1 MIFSLRLRVAL
12 WLVAIN
18 FAVGGVAL
26 WFAVRQAE
34 SERNDTA
41 RAFENVALSVA
52 GNLVDTVARQ
62 VDPEVGL
69 NVARLL
75 AWENWP
81 AFADALVCDHRLSFV
96 DGRALLTGIAINPLG
111 REQRESSTDE
121 QQIFSALRHAI
132 DEGRPIND
140 VEGGRAMPI
149 FVGGKIWGGCWF
161 RLKPPPLS
169 TNLITAYFVP
179 AFIGSTVLLSI
190 ATFLA
195 LRRFV
200 LDPVSRLAFAARSVA
215 LGDYSVRLDE
225 SSSQDELSQLV
236 RGFNAMTGQVES
248 LTTGLADEVR
258 RQTEQAR
265 RAETAAMTQRRLAAM
280 GELAAGI
287 AHEINNPLG
296 GLLNAVERLQRG
308 ELESEKRSRYLE
320 LLQSGLERIRHT
332 VGQLL
337 RFTPRTGSASSIGV
351 LEPVEDAL
359 ALVRHRAQRQNVVM
373 LLRDG
378 VHENREDVRREL
390 AQLPRIQGEAHE
402 LGQAVLNL
410 LVNALDALE
419 DQRPEGGGH
428 VDVLLARAKDEILI
442 EVRDDGPGVPEDQ
455 LPRVADLFYTTKA
468 PGKGTGLGLGIVHQV
483 AQRHAGRVELRS
495 KLGEG
500 FCATIYLPV
509 GPIDARGSAGA
520 SANTDGDR
528 KGPRR

>member
-34 SERNDTA
+34 SDRNETA
-41 RAFENVALSVA
+41 RAYGDVAISVA

-69 NVARLL
+69 NVAHLL
-75 AWENWP
+75 AWESWS
-81 AFADALVCDHRLSFV
+81 AFADALVCDHRFTFVEGRPLLS
-96 DGRALLTGIAINPLG
+96 GIAVNPLG
-111 REQRESSTDE
+111 RQRRQASTDE
-121 QQIFSALRHAI
+121 QHIFTALRRAI
-132 DEGRPIND
+132 DESRQID
-140 VEGGRAMPI
+140 EVEGGSAVPI
-149 FVGGKIWGGCWF
+149 LVGGRVWGACWF
-161 RLKPPPLS
+161 KLKPPPLS

-179 AFIGSTVLLSI
+179 AFIGSTILLSI

-200 LDPVSRLAFAARSVA
+200 LDPVSQLARAARSVA
-215 LGDYSVRLDE
+215 LGDYSVRLE
-225 SSSQDELSQLV
+225 ENQSQDELSGLV
-236 RGFNAMTGQVES
+236 RGFNAMTGQVERFN
-248 LTTGLADEVR
+248 TGLAEEVR
-258 RQTEQAR
+258 RQTEQTR

-296 GLLNAVERLQRG
+296 GLLNAVERLERG
-308 ELESEKRSRYLE
+308 ELDSEKRSRYFG
-320 LLQSGLERIRHT
+320 LLQSGLERIRRT

-337 RFTPRTGSASSIGV
+337 RFTPRTASSAWIGL

-359 ALVRHRAQRQNVVM
+359 ALVRHRAQRQNVTM
-373 LLRDG
+373 ALRDG
-378 VHENREDVRREL
+378 IHESPEEVRRSL
-390 AQLPRIQGEAHE
+390 AALPKIHGEAHE

-419 DQRPEGGGH
+419 EQRPAGGGRI
-428 VDVLLARAKDEILI
+428 DVRLAQEGNEILI
-442 EVRDDGPGVPEDQ
+442 EVKDDGPGVPEEN

-468 PGKGTGLGLGIVHQV
+468 PGKGTGLGLGIVHRVV
-483 AQRHAGRVELRS
+483 ARHAGRVELRS
-495 KLGEG
+495 KPGEG
-500 FCATIYLPV
+500 FCATMILPIAEV
-509 GPIDARGSAGA
+509 ELRAGA
-520 SANTDGDR
+520 AHSQGSDGER
-528 KGPRR
+528 RGPRR

>member
-1 MIFSLRLRVAL
+1 MNFSLRLRVAL

-18 FAVGGVAL
+18 VAVGGVAL

-34 SERNDTA
+34 SDRSETA
-41 RAFENVALSVA
+41 RAFGKVALSVG

-62 VDPEVGL
+62 VDADVGL

-75 AWENWP
+75 AWDTWP
-81 AFADALVCDHRLSFV
+81 AFADALVCDHRFTFV
-96 DGRALLTGIAINPLG
+96 DGRPLLTGISINPLG
-111 REQRESSTDE
+111 RQQRDPSTDE
-121 QQIFSALRHAI
+121 QRIFTALRRAI
-132 DEGRPIND
+132 DEGEPIDD

-149 FVGGKIWGGCWF
+149 VVGGRIWGGCWF

-169 TNLITAYFVP
+169 TNLVTAYFVP

-200 LDPVSRLAFAARSVA
+200 LDPVSRLALAARKVA
-215 LGDYSVRLDE
+215 TGDYSVRLE
-225 SSSQDELSQLV
+225 ENRAQDELSELV
-236 RGFNAMTGQVES
+236 RGFNAMTGQVER
-248 LTTGLADEVR
+248 LNTGLADEVR

-265 RAETAAMTQRRLAAM
+265 RAEAAAMTQRRLAAM

-320 LLQSGLERIRHT
+320 LLQSGLERIRRT

-337 RFTPRTGSASSIGV
+337 RFTPRTASAAWIGM

-359 ALVRHRAQRQNVVM
+359 ALVRHRAQRQNVTMV
-373 LLRDG
+373 LRDG
-378 VHENREDVRREL
+378 IHENPEDVRREL
-390 AQLPRIQGEAHE
+390 ALLPKLNGEAHD

-419 DQRPEGGGH
+419 EQRPESAGGGGH
-428 VDVLLARAKDEILI
+428 IDVRLAQEGDDLLV
-442 EVRDDGPGVPEDQ
+442 EVKDDGPGVLEQ
-455 LPRVADLFYTTKA
+455 HLPRVADLFYTTKA
-468 PGKGTGLGLGIVHQV
+468 PGKGTGLGLAIVHQV
-483 AQRHAGRVELRS
+483 VARHAGRVELRS
-495 KLGEG
+495 KPGEG
-500 FCATIYLPV
+500 FCATMYLPIAS
-509 GPIDARGSAGA
+509 GGAR
-520 SANTDGDR
+520 R
-528 KGPRR
+528 